1 MDEET
6 YKKIITGNINLS
18 ELIRNVIDMNPINYI
33 QSEDKKMLECN
44 PLQCNSHCSCSYK
57 GKETCDNGCNGAI
70 DVNLIQ

>member
-44 PLQCNSHCSCSYK
+44 PL
-57 GKETCDNGCNGAI
+57 
-70 DVNLIQ
+70 